1 MVGEKSSSV
10 SRVQSQMAFL
20 VALAKAIY
28 SASTEKVAMVAC
40 FLEDQEIELPATS
53 KIKPL
58 VNLQSSQS

>member
-1 MVGEKSSSV
+1 
-10 SRVQSQMAFL
+10 MASL

-58 VNLQSSQS
+58 VDLQSSQS